1 MKIVIDIDTGLTGTD
16 HALRA
21 LRAMSDTI
29 AGPAEVILDSGQ
41 HTFVVTEIAGIVDN
55 RREAFALQRGETVN
69 VVPLGKP

>member
-41 HTFVVTEIAGIVDN
+41 HTFVVTEIAGIMEERTEENLGTFTVIKTLD
-55 RREAFALQRGETVN
+55 EA
-69 VVPLGKP
+69 